1 MQGVKR
7 FGAYLVLTLS
17 MLLMQQGGLRHA
29 LQHSLQDND
38 GLPGHSTLC
47 KECLSFC
54 ANDDLVTPAMAT
66 LALVQA
72 SHQASNS
79 SLTSQRDQ
87 DIAAGYQSRAPPA
100 LSLWL

>member
-7 FGAYLVLTLS
+7 FGAFLVLALS

-29 LQHSLQDND
+29 LQHSAHDND

-54 ANDDLVTPAMAT
+54 AHDDLE
-66 LALVQA
+66 A
-72 SHQASNS
+72 STVLFLLFWLIFKQYFDFVLID
-79 SLTSQRDQ
+79 SL
-87 DIAAGYQSRAPPA
+87 
-100 LSLWL
+100 LSLA

>member
-7 FGAYLVLTLS
+7 FGAYLVLALS

-29 LQHSLQDND
+29 LQHSVQDKD

-100 LSLWL
+100 LSFWL